1 MYGGV
6 GEKEE
11 DPKNTSL
18 EGRIAK
24 YYIITEALNPASFTE
39 SCLENYGEKYKIKD
53 KDTSVVLELSRKEG
67 VSTSANS
74 YIFYTNVEHTTAE
87 PITYNYEIVSKLMIP
102 YQKVIQVNK
111 NDVKSIEIV
120 NGTPNNKYNE
130 KEIKLMETITSRI
143 ITDKLSRHFLLMY
156 FYSMCNISVPVDE
169 LNPYNHNR
177 SFVIYTEPAN
187 GDVGTLLNDEV
198 FKLDNE
204 TILNAFIQSIIAL
217 GTFHNIFGYIHN
229 DCHMGN
235 FLYQENSQHTED
247 TPQYYQYTFN
257 SDNYLLKSCK
267 YNMMIYDFGLAIKI
281 ADIHLSVN
289 IITSIILDNIKK
301 GIINKIDYKSAYD
314 LKVYEYDI
322 TYKSTDKNFKIEYRD
337 NIEYIEETDL
347 RTQIGENIKNNTNSI
362 TKNKYIGYIRKYIQN
377 QLKEDYMTLVVNFV
391 DEVSFLVKEIR
402 DTREIGQQDVSN
414 LDRLEEFFEKID
426 ISTNIENIK
435 EDGDKNNCEE
445 YIFNKVMDEVIGLCN
460 NLQYYTIFFNKISKP
475 TIASSSIIN
484 AQPYKISR

>member
-11 DPKNTSL
+11 DPKNTTL

-24 YYIITEALNPASFTE
+24 YYIITTALNPSSFTE

-53 KDTSVVLELSRKEG
+53 KGATVVLELSRKEG

-74 YIFYTNVEHTTAE
+74 YIFYTNVEHTTTTE

-102 YQKVIQVNK
+102 YQQPKRLNGKI
-111 NDVKSIEIV
+111 VKSIEIV

-156 FYSMCNISVPVDE
+156 FYSMCNISVPVDK

-187 GDVGTLLNDEV
+187 GDVGTLLNDKV

-235 FLYQENSQHTED
+235 FLYQENLQHKED

-301 GIINKIDYKSAYD
+301 GNINKIDYKSAYD
-314 LKVYEYDI
+314 FNVYEHDI
-322 TYKSTDKNFKIEYRD
+322 TYKSTDENFRIEYRD
-337 NIEYIEETDL
+337 NIKYIEETDL
-347 RTQIGENIKNNTNSI
+347 RTQIGEYIINNHTNPI

-377 QLKEDYMTLVVNFV
+377 QLKEDYITLVVNFV
-391 DEVSFLVKEIR
+391 DEVNFLVKE
-402 DTREIGQQDVSN
+402 TREIGQQDVSN

-426 ISTNIENIK
+426 ISTNIEDII
-435 EDGDKNNCEE
+435 EDGDKTNCEE

-460 NLQYYTIFFNKISKP
+460 NPQYDTIFFNKISNP
-475 TIASSSIIN
+475 TIAPSSIIN